1 MESLKRKRK
10 KRRRKM
16 INERTV
22 ILLLFLTLIGV
33 GLAGCNNTNICPDT
47 TTLEMGE
54 TSNGK
59 EKNTKSIKQSF
70 KWGKTKCQD
79 R

>member
-1 MESLKRKRK
+1 MFNDKWF
-10 KRRRKM
+10 
-16 INERTV
+16 I
-22 ILLLFLTLIGV
+22 ILLFFILLGA
-33 GLAGCNNTNICPDT
+33 GLSGCSNNNICPDT

-70 KWGKTKCQD
+70 KWGKKKCNETN
-79 R
+79 

>member
-1 MESLKRKRK
+1 MFNDRWF
-10 KRRRKM
+10 
-16 INERTV
+16 I
-22 ILLLFLTLIGV
+22 ILLFFILLGA
-33 GLAGCNNTNICPDT
+33 GLSGCSNNNICPDS
-47 TTLEMGE
+47 TTLEIGE

>member
-1 MESLKRKRK
+1 MESLKRKRRK
-10 KRRRKM
+10 RRKM
-16 INERTV
+16 INERTI

-70 KWGKTKCQD
+70 KWSKKKCQED
-79 R
+79 